1 MYDFD
6 ACVEGCG
13 RRAFC
18 LMSEDD
24 GREAAQDFLVS
35 SCGLWGC
42 SFLLTSLVPLFSYAN
57 V

>member
-35 SCGLWGC
+35 SCGLWGS
-42 SFLLTSLVPLFSYAN
+42 SFFLTSLVPLFSYAN